1 VLSFVYTLVQ
11 ISLRYLGQIISPPDG
26 SELFVLNGSNVR
38 IEWSL
43 QDGLTINYRSWT
55 FKRNSGADVFLGSIS
70 RTGTIDIAT
79 KLYDVDIEKPA
90 TLVLNNVNASY
101 EGRYEFNLITTG
113 PTIYSVL
120 VIVPGEFFSIKLVM
134 FNAP

>member
-1 VLSFVYTLVQ
+1 MLSFVYTLVQ

-55 FKRNSGADVFLGSIS
+55 FKRNSSADVFLGSIS
-70 RTGTIDIAT
+70 RTGKIDIAT